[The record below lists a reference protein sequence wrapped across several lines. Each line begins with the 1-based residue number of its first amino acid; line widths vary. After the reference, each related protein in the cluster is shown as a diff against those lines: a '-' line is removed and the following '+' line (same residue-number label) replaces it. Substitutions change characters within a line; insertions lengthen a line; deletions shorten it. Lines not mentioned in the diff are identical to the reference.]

1 MTFARGDRPILK
13 RTIKAC
19 QKLTGDAMKLN
30 QKSLLIAGFAA
41 TMAIAPLV
49 VVNAQSEPAAVPPAP
64 SSDRM
69 GVHHMGGPGGD
80 RRGGPFERLTLTDEQ
95 RTQLEA
101 IREDAH
107 TQVEAILT
115 DEQRQQA
122 RAARE
127 QFESR
132 RAEFASL
139 TPEQRQARF
148 QEMRSQRGSAGPG
161 GPGGLLGEL
170 NLTDE
175 QHEQIRSIMENVRTQ
190 GETVLTSEQRQ
201 QLQQWRDSRPER
213 PERSPAP
220 ADSR

>member
-1 MTFARGDRPILK
+1 
-13 RTIKAC
+13 
-19 QKLTGDAMKLN
+19 MKLN
-30 QKSLLIAGFAA
+30 RKSLLIAGFAA
-41 TMAIAPLV
+41 TLAIAPLV
-49 VVNAQSEPAAVPPAP
+49 VVNAQSEPAAVPSAP
-64 SSDRM
+64 STPSGDRM
-69 GVHHMGGPGGD
+69 GGHHMGEPGGD
-80 RRGGPFERLTLTDEQ
+80 RRGGSFERLALTDAQ

-148 QEMRSQRGSAGPG
+148 QEMRAQRGSG
-161 GPGGLLGEL
+161 GPLAEL

-175 QHEQIRSIMENVRTQ
+175 QREQIRSIMENARTQ
-190 GETVLTSEQRQ
+190 SENVLTSEQRQ
-201 QLQQWRDSRPER
+201 QLQQWRDDRPER
-213 PERSPAP
+213 PERSPTP
-220 ADSR
+220 ADGR

>member
-1 MTFARGDRPILK
+1 
-13 RTIKAC
+13 
-19 QKLTGDAMKLN
+19 MKLN
-30 QKSLLIAGFAA
+30 RKSLLIAGFAA
-41 TMAIAPLV
+41 TLAIAPLI
-49 VVNAQSEPAAVPPAP
+49 VVNAQSEPAAVPATPSDPSLATPATP
-64 SSDRM
+64 SDPLGDRM
-69 GVHHMGGPGGD
+69 GGHHMGGPGGD
-80 RRGGPFERLTLTDEQ
+80 RRGGPFERLALTDEQ

-148 QEMRSQRGSAGPG
+148 QEMRAQRGSGGHGGHG
-161 GPGGLLGEL
+161 GPLAEL

-175 QHEQIRSIMENVRTQ
+175 QREQIHSIMENARTQ
-190 GETVLTSEQRQ
+190 GEAVLTSEQRQ
-201 QLQQWRDSRPER
+201 QLQQWRDSHPER
-213 PERSPAP
+213 PERSLAP
-220 ADSR
+220 ADGR